1 MTVRAFDDLT
11 IKEAAH
17 LAGVPKRRIE
27 KDCEEGIVP
36 RRNLKLWMRERSA
49 AHVPAHAVVYACAMH
64 SLDGVKMEK
73 KSKKRV
79 WKFLRSTK
87 QANFGSLELS
97 PGLMLNLDPLVIE
110 VWGRTRGY
118 LEARHQYL
126 AVDPEILG
134 GEPILKGTRITCQSV
149 LGRIDGGETLEELVE
164 DSPEISKE
172 AFEAALVYA
181 RAHPPRGRP
190 SAAGKPWRKTA

>member
-1 MTVRAFDDLT
+1 MLATSLTDLT

-36 RRNLKLWMRERSA
+36 RRSLKLWMRERSA
-49 AHVPAHAVVYACAMH
+49 AHVPVHAVVYACAMH
-64 SLDGVKMEK
+64 SLDGIKMEK
-73 KSKKRV
+73 KSKKLV
-79 WKFLRSTK
+79 WRFLRSTK

-97 PGLMLNLDPLVIE
+97 PGLMLNLDPIVKE
-110 VWGRTRGY
+110 VWGRTCVY

-149 LGRIDGGETLEELVE
+149 LGRIEGGETVDELVE
-164 DSPEISKE
+164 DYPEIRRE

-181 RAHPPRGRP
+181 QAHPPRGRP
-190 SAAGKPWRKTA
+190 GAGKPWRETT